1 MSDRGRVYFDNAA
14 TSFPKPPGVIEA
26 VNEYMTRVGASA
38 GRGAYR
44 EAVASGEM
52 LARLRAA
59 LRRLLGAA
67 AADHVLFAF
76 NGTDALNLALKSVVK
91 PGQHVVTSVLD
102 HNSVLRPL
110 TALHETR
117 QVAWNA
123 VPLEPGAGFV
133 NVGAIR
139 EALTSKTAL
148 VVLTAASN
156 VTGALQPI
164 AEVAEL
170 CRARG
175 ILFLVDAAQAAGH
188 AQLDFSGLGADLL
201 ATPGHKGLL
210 GPQGTGLL
218 LVRAGVEERMA
229 TVREGGTGSGSEH
242 PIQPSWLPDRFEAG
256 CHNGPGLAGLL
267 AAVEWLERESVRA
280 IELRE
285 RELTAR
291 LLDGLAGT
299 PGLRVLGPADAGSR
313 VGVVSVSCEDLP
325 PQELALLLEQEFGL
339 LVRSGLHCAP
349 LAHRALGT
357 ERDGG
362 ATRISLGPFVTQADI
377 DRLVEALRS
386 ITRSAQPG

>member
-1 MSDRGRVYFDNAA
+1 MSERRRVYLDNAA

-26 VNEYMTRVGASA
+26 VAEYMTRVGASA

-59 LRRLLGAA
+59 LCRLLGAA
-67 AADHVLFAF
+67 AGDHVLFTF
-76 NGTDALNLALKSVVK
+76 NGTDALNLALKSVVR
-91 PGQHVVTSVLD
+91 PGQHVVTSALD

-110 TALHETR
+110 TAMDDAR
-117 QVAWNA
+117 QVTWSAA
-123 VPLEPGAGFV
+123 PLAPGAPCV
-133 NVGAIR
+133 TVDAIR
-139 EALTSKTAL
+139 AALTPKTAL

-164 AEVAEL
+164 ADVAEL

-188 AQLDFSGLGADLL
+188 AQLDFARLGADLL

-210 GPQGTGLL
+210 GPQGTGVL
-218 LVRAGVEERMA
+218 LVRAGVEDRMA

-242 PIQPSWLPDRFEAG
+242 PTQPAWLPDRFEAG

-267 AAVEWLERESVRA
+267 AAVEWLERESVHA
-280 IELRE
+280 VETRE

-291 LLDGLAGT
+291 LLDEIAGLA
-299 PGLRVLGPADAGSR
+299 GLRVLGPADAASR
-313 VGVVSVSCEDLP
+313 VGVVSVTCEGLP

-357 ERDGG
+357 EGSGG
-362 ATRISLGPFVTQADI
+362 ATRISLGPFVTPTDV
-377 DRLVEALRS
+377 DRLVAALRA
-386 ITRSAQPG
+386 ITGSATPR